1 MKTYYITSY
10 VPSENSFMHMI
21 LECKD
26 ISTMNIRTICK
37 SEQLKKLM
45 CDKGIALSECDY
57 LEDINDAGMTAYKNL
72 VNVITDTM
80 VMNVVCEENIP
91 HIIEMSADNL
101 LTDDDAE
108 NLNIDDIDIAVPTVS
123 DD

>member
-1 MKTYYITSY
+1 
-10 VPSENSFMHMI
+10 MI
-21 LECKD
+21 LECED
-26 ISTMNIRTICK
+26 INTMNIRTICE

-45 CDKGIALSECDY
+45 CDKGIYFEG
-57 LEDINDAGMTAYKNL
+57 INDAGMTTYKNL
-72 VNVITDTM
+72 VNIITDTM
-80 VMNVVCEENIP
+80 VIDVVCEENIQ